1 MNVSL
6 NDKNGD
12 SLISIFEFCIEVFKR
27 NIKDT
32 AVSFYHS
39 QSKLTSFPVNQ
50 CERTLNLPLLKPI
63 IYVTSDHNISISAQ
77 VND

>member
-32 AVSFYHS
+32 AVPFYHS

-50 CERTLNLPLLKPI
+50 GERP
-63 IYVTSDHNISISAQ
+63 
-77 VND
+77 

>member
-12 SLISIFEFCIEVFKR
+12 SLISIFEFCIKVFKR

-32 AVSFYHS
+32 AVPFYYS
-39 QSKLTSFPVNQ
+39 QSKLTSFQVNQ
-50 CERTLNLPLLKPI
+50 CERTLNLRLLKPI
-63 IYVTSDHNISISAQ
+63 VYVTSDHNISISTL